1 MDGSAVFFGTTP
13 LLLATVLQQ
22 DAAWPMSTM
31 TPELGKKLTLAV
43 ERMPAFPKS
52 VQKILELTRNL
63 DVQPKDLVQVIE
75 KDPVMTVKILKVLNS
90 AYFSLPN
97 KITSINHSV
106 VYLGFNTI
114 KNLALS
120 VAAVGILPKQNA
132 AGFDIQQYLLHSLTT
147 AGIAKQLCSQYAK
160 GIDPTDCYIAGLLH
174 DFGKVVFA
182 QFLPGEFRTAMEKA
196 QTDQIHLH
204 EAENIVIGADHTVV
218 GSMLAEKWQF
228 PKPLVDSIRHHHSTE
243 NDETVIWSC
252 VLAADQISKKLCF
265 GFSGN
270 SCIEALPPAARAF
283 FKNDLDGIIEELG
296 DLTKIFEESV
306 LFSQMETNS

>member
-1 MDGSAVFFGTTP
+1 MT
-13 LLLATVLQQ
+13 
-22 DAAWPMSTM
+22 TM
-31 TPELGKKLTLAV
+31 TPELGKKLALAV
-43 ERMPAFPKS
+43 EKMPAFPKS
-52 VQKILELTRNL
+52 VQKILELTRSL

-147 AGIAKQLCSQYAK
+147 AGIAKQLCSQFAR
-160 GIDPTDCYIAGLLH
+160 GTDPTDCYIAGLLH

-182 QFLPGEFRTAMEKA
+182 QFMPGEFRNALEKSQA
-196 QTDQIHLH
+196 DQIPLD
-204 EAENIVIGADHTVV
+204 EAENLMIGADHTVV

-228 PKPLVDSIRHHHSTE
+228 PKPLVDSIRNHHALE
-243 NDETVIWSC
+243 NGEITIWAC
-252 VLAADQISKKLCF
+252 VFAADQVSKKKGY

-270 SCIEALPPAARAF
+270 PCIQELPPAIEAF
-283 FKNDLDGIIEELG
+283 FGHDLDGIIEELG
-296 DLTKIFEESV
+296 DLTRIYEESQ
-306 LFSQMETNS
+306 LFSQMEATT